1 MRSFA
6 KKFNHREWTTIKS
19 LQKHKHVP
27 YLFGKNKTHMF
38 MERYETD
45 LFDAIVRR
53 NFTIDPSFCSTLFR
67 FLGRL
72 HREEGIYH
80 GDIKPE
86 NICLKQNSWALIG
99 WESARPHGVRTPAHS
114 GPYTGARRDVYA
126 ATMTIVAA
134 HTREHPENL
143 HCEVH
148 GLTDG
153 ILCPAYMRAKNW
165 ESILSGL
172 YNNESNQK

>member
-1 MRSFA
+1 M
-6 KKFNHREWTTIKS
+6 IKS

-27 YLFGKNKTHMF
+27 YLFGKDKTHMF

-45 LFDAIVRR
+45 LFDAVMRQ
-53 NFTIDPSFCSTLFR
+53 NYTIDASFCSTLFQ
-67 FLGRL
+67 FLERL

-80 GDIKPE
+80 GDIKPK
-86 NICLKQNSWALIG
+86 NICLKQNSWAITN
-99 WESARPHGVRTPAHS
+99 WKSARPHGGT
-114 GPYTGARRDVYA
+114 YTGARGDVYA
-126 ATMTIVAA
+126 ATMTIIAT